1 LAADSTVIVPKRFIF
16 NSWPSDVQYGTI
28 HKGEL
33 LKAGKIS
40 WFAEEEELQHLR
52 REEPRLR

>member
-1 LAADSTVIVPKRFIF
+1 VPKRFIY
-16 NSWPSDVQYGTI
+16 NSWPSDIQYGLI

-33 LKAGKIS
+33 LKAAKIN
-40 WFAEEEELQHLR
+40 WFAEEEELQNLR